1 MLDLFLLDWKSK
13 TGAFCLAVGCPFKK
27 EKMSELPIKQSEQ
40 IGELVTALAVS
51 QTEFKPFQKDKENPY
66 THSKYADLADVIA
79 ATQPSLAKNGL
90 VIVQIPIQNNSE
102 QEAGV
107 YTMLAHKSGQF
118 ISTELF
124 LPGTMK
130 GKDGVTRFDAQSVG
144 GAITYARRYTWQALV
159 GVAAEEDDDGNT
171 AAGRGED
178 RSSQSEQPRRSN
190 PRPAPPVNQ
199 AAAKTGGSRPSQPK
213 AVDAPPASI
222 GAPQANEKPAEPAG
236 LPSAADLDAVAK
248 EQEIAASASS
258 TTTSEF
264 PTTVAEVTAGPK
276 PDKTAFDA
284 YVARA
289 IALKQ
294 PLEKVGLKASKGL
307 QTGAKIKNNLLASAG
322 AKELADLTISQWET
336 WLQIMEGLAK
346 TDPAKAVEIIEGGK
360 P

>member
-1 MLDLFLLDWKSK
+1 
-13 TGAFCLAVGCPFKK
+13 
-27 EKMSELPIKQSEQ
+27 MSELRIKQSEQ
-40 IGELVTALAVS
+40 MGELVTALALA
-51 QTEFKPFQKDKENPY
+51 QTEFKAFSKDKENPY

-79 ATQPSLAKNGL
+79 ATQPALAKNGL
-90 VIVQIPIQNNSE
+90 VIIQIPIQNNPE

-107 YTMLAHKSGQF
+107 YTMLAHKTGQF

-159 GVAAEEDDDGNT
+159 GVAAEQDDDGNS
-171 AAGRGED
+171 ASGRD
-178 RSSQSEQPRRSN
+178 QVSSQSEQGNRPPTRN

-199 AAAKTGGSRPSQPK
+199 NPAKTGGSKPGDTKPASVK
-213 AVDAPPASI
+213 AVDAPQNAQGSLQTNEKAS
-222 GAPQANEKPAEPAG
+222 GAPV

-248 EQEIAASASS
+248 EQEIAASTAKSAV
-258 TTTSEF
+258 SEN
-264 PTTVAEVTAGPK
+264 PEKDRITDSGAK
-276 PDKTAFDA
+276 PDKNQFDA

-294 PLEKVGLKASKGL
+294 PLEKVGLKPSKGL

-322 AKELADLTISQWET
+322 AKELADLTTSQWEA
-336 WLQIMEGLAK
+336 WLGVMEPLAK
-346 TDPAKAVEIIEGGK
+346 TNPSNAVEVMEGSK
-360 P
+360 